1 MFGFEFKI
9 KTCCRFGGPG
19 GTKGRVPPVW
29 SQGSAGTAEEKI
41 KRFCLEFYGFILMF
55 KTKALGLMSL

>member
-9 KTCCRFGGPG
+9 QICYRFGGPG

-29 SQGSAGTAEEKI
+29 SQGSVGTAEKKL
-41 KRFCLEFYGFILMF
+41 KRFCLDFCGFILMF
-55 KTKALGLMSL
+55 NTKVLGLMSL